1 MPHFGIYSHFP
12 PINSSATSLHWRK
25 VRWTLFWM
33 LSQWMDNFCL
43 FSLVKH
49 FWLLLHIGSP
59 HIFCW
64 RVFAQKLT
72 SSFRNKLVLYIR
84 GKRSAISPESLATP
98 LQMTAIL
105 EETARCLIIGTKHL
119 ILTTLG
125 LYVVW
130 HVGPCI
136 VFVMSRETFAPKID
150 YHLFV
155 GNSWTAYNCFVWN
168 GTGRNIQLCI

>member
-12 PINSSATSLHWRK
+12 PINSFATSLCWKK
-25 VRWTLFWM
+25 VRRTLFWM
-33 LSQWMDNFCL
+33 PSNEWIIFVYFHWSNIFDCFFTSAPRTFFVDAFLHKNLPALFATNWFCTYATNGRR
-43 FSLVKH
+43 SL
-49 FWLLLHIGSP
+49 
-59 HIFCW
+59 
-64 RVFAQKLT
+64 QK
-72 SSFRNKLVLYIR
+72 VW
-84 GKRSAISPESLATP
+84 P

-105 EETARCLIIGTKHL
+105 EKTARCLIIGTKHL